1 MLDIRTAMRRS
12 ARFHADQIAVR
23 SQGRTL
29 TFAEAW
35 SRGCRLANAL
45 LSLGLV
51 SGDRVGVLEDNSIEA
66 ADFYLAA
73 VIANIVRVPLYR
85 RNASSAHEHML
96 RHTDCKAVVVSAEH
110 AHELEGL
117 DVKVEGLQVIVRGAD
132 YEEWLASFP
141 GTDPDPAIQLDDLF
155 IIRHS
160 AGTSGLPKGVS
171 YTHRAWM
178 SATRDWFYQ
187 VPPVSVGD
195 NMLHVAPI
203 SHGSGYLFLPIW
215 LGGGCNILE
224 PAFNAARVIDILQN
238 RQVAYFFAVPTML
251 ADIVAHVG
259 GRRLDLPGLKVVMV
273 SGAPISAK
281 TAQAARGVLG
291 DTLYQMYGQTEAV
304 PVTFMG
310 PREWFGTRPGSDP
323 LLSAGRVMPFAEVEI
338 RGAENQPLPV
348 GEHGEIA
355 LRCEGQMT
363 GIWDDPEQTAKRMI
377 DGWVLTGDVGRLD
390 ANGYLY
396 VVDRVD
402 DMIVSGGF
410 NIWPAELERVIST
423 LPGVLE
429 VVVFGAPHEH
439 WGETPVAEVLL
450 EDGAELDEVTIVEA
464 CRSNLGSYK
473 RPGRVVFRSEPFP
486 RSPVGKL
493 QRKVIREPY
502 WAGEARRVSGA

>member
-1 MLDIRTAMRRS
+1 MRRS
-12 ARFHADQIAVR
+12 ALFHADLPAVR
-23 SQGRTL
+23 SQGRQL

-35 SRGCRLANAL
+35 GRGRRLANAL
-45 LSLGLV
+45 LSFGLEP
-51 SGDRVGVLEDNSIEA
+51 GDRVGVLEDNAIEA
-66 ADFYLAA
+66 ADFYLGA
-73 VIANIVRVPLYR
+73 VIAGLVRVPLYR
-85 RNASSAHEHML
+85 RNAASSHEYML
-96 RHTDCKAVVVSAEH
+96 RHTGCKAVVVTGEH

-117 DVKVEGLQVIVRGAD
+117 DAKIDGLRIVVRGAD
-132 YEEWLASFP
+132 YEEWLATFP
-141 GTDPDPAIQLDDLF
+141 DTDPDPAIGLDDLF
-155 IIRHS
+155 IVRHS
-160 AGTSGLPKGVS
+160 AGTSGQPKGVS

-195 NMLHVAPI
+195 LMLHVAPI
-203 SHGSGYLFLPIW
+203 SHGSGYLFLPLW
-215 LGGGCNILE
+215 LGGGCNILQ
-224 PAFNAARVIDILQN
+224 PAFD
-238 RQVAYFFAVPTML
+238 VATVVGLLENDGVGYFFAVPTML
-251 ADIVAHVG
+251 ADVVAHVG
-259 GRRLDLPGLKVVMV
+259 GRPLDVPNLKVVMV
-273 SGAPISAK
+273 SGAPISPK
-281 TAQAARGVLG
+281 TAQAAHGVFG

-310 PREWFGTRPGSDP
+310 PREWFGTRPGSAP

-338 RGAENQPLPV
+338 RGDGNQPVPV
-348 GEHGEIA
+348 GAEGEIA

-363 GIWDDPEQTAKRMI
+363 GIWDDPEQTARRMSG
-377 DGWVLTGDVGRLD
+377 GWVLTGDVGRLD

-410 NIWPAELERVIST
+410 NIWPAELERVIAT
-423 LPGVLE
+423 LPGVRD

-439 WGETPVAEVLL
+439 WGETPVAEVILD
-450 EDGAELDEVTIVEA
+450 DGAELDEATIVEA
-464 CRSNLGSYK
+464 CSASLGSYK

-502 WAGEARRVSGA
+502 WTGHERRVSGA